1 MKNLSVPPA
10 SIPDRSNSPE
20 SPNSPISP
28 QISKSPLKLL
38 ILLTTLICAFTFS
51 CSDTGADPRPAT
63 ILVTVTGECVC
74 NIFLYTPEGLCL
86 QSKIYD
92 CNEIRRLSFNVYY
105 EGALTIKAEYRDK
118 VVTLPITTTY
128 NKTTEADIIF

>member
-1 MKNLSVPPA
+1 MKSLSVPPA
-10 SIPDRSNSPE
+10 SISYRSNSPK
-20 SPNSPISP
+20 SPNCPISP
-28 QISKSPLKLL
+28 QISKSPLKPL
-38 ILLTTLICAFTFS
+38 ILLTSLICAFTLS
-51 CSDTGADPRPAT
+51 CSDIGTDPRPAT

-86 QSKIYD
+86 QSKIYN
-92 CNEIRRLSFNVYY
+92 CNEIRRLSFTLYY
-105 EGALTIKAEYRDK
+105 QGELTVIAEYRDK